1 MLHINKNTEYIRV
14 KISQPLFNAVR
25 ENLPVLDAFSVS
37 ELAGR
42 VLTDYM
48 KTHHISNVRKN
59 VRHFNS
65 ANPEYRKLK
74 SRKPGEANSAGVKG
88 EK

>member
-1 MLHINKNTEYIRV
+1 MLHINKNTEYIGV

-25 ENLPVLDAFSVS
+25 ENLPILDAFSVS
-37 ELAGR
+37 ELAER

-48 KTHHISNVRKN
+48 KAHHISNVRKI

-65 ANPEYRKLK
+65 ANPEYRKLESK
-74 SRKPGEANSAGVKG
+74 KLGEANSAGVKG